1 MTVTSHTTAMY
12 GPIRPDWLSQHSED
26 IIDPDREIVD
36 AHHHLWDRPAGRYL
50 LNEML
55 ADVNEGHNIV
65 ASVYVDCG
73 SMYRT
78 DGPEELRPVGEV
90 EFANGIA
97 AMSESGSYGKAR
109 LCAGIVSSADLL
121 LGSKIQSVLE
131 AQIAA
136 GGGRFRGIRRVSSWD
151 ADEDL
156 MRGLVKRPPGLLLD
170 PRFREGFACLG
181 KLGLSFDA
189 FLFHPQIPEL
199 IDLARAF
206 PDTRIVLDHGGGPI
220 GRASYAKNPQDTFGI
235 WQTHIRELAKCHN
248 VWVKL
253 GGLGMRLSGFDF
265 DQKARPPSSEE
276 LARAWDPYIETCIE
290 AFGADRSMFESNFP
304 PDKSSCSY
312 AVLWNAFKR
321 IAASYSESEKVALF
335 SGSARTFYR
344 LDDGSR

>member
-12 GPIRPDWLSQHSED
+12 GPIRPDWLRLHSEP

-50 LNEML
+50 LDEML
-55 ADVNEGHNIV
+55 ADVSEGHNVV

-78 DGPEELRPVGEV
+78 DGPEEMRPVGEV

-97 AMSESGSYGKAR
+97 AMSASGGYGKAR
-109 LCAGIVSSADLL
+109 LCAAIVSSADLL
-121 LGSKIQSVLE
+121 LASKVQAVLE

-151 ADEDL
+151 GDEEL
-156 MRGLVKRPPGLLLD
+156 MRGFVQRPPHLLLD
-170 PRFREGFACLG
+170 PRFREGFACLA
-181 KLGLSFDA
+181 KFGLSFDA

-206 PDTRIVLDHGGGPI
+206 PDTRIVLDHVGGPI
-220 GRASYAKNPQDTFGI
+220 GRASYANDPQATFRA
-235 WQTHIRELAKCHN
+235 WQTQIRALARCDN

-265 DQKARPPSSEE
+265 DQRARPPSSEE
-276 LARAWDPYIETCIE
+276 LAKAWGPTIETCIE
-290 AFGADRSMFESNFP
+290 AFGAGRSMFESNFP

-321 IAASYSESEKVALF
+321 MTANCSDSEKLALF
-335 SGSARTFYR
+335 SGSARNFYR
-344 LDDGSR
+344 LA